1 MIKGEKIRLDAH
13 NILYSIYNFNKTL
26 NNQHIKKI
34 ISKHKKEDISF
45 INNVILNTMR
55 FHLHTSKIINMYIKQ
70 ISRTPIVENRI
81 QGGDQEGQHCK
92 ATAHRRVSSAIM
104 RKSFHCCDWLSKFL
118 KQVF

>member
-45 INNVILNTMR
+45 INNVTLNSMS
-55 FHLHTSKIINMYIKQ
+55 FHLHTSKIINMYINKT
-70 ISRTPIVENRI
+70 I
-81 QGGDQEGQHCK
+81 
-92 ATAHRRVSSAIM
+92 
-104 RKSFHCCDWLSKFL
+104 RKK
-118 KQVF
+118 